1 MQRRRSDIHRYPVIV
16 LSFLACEGAM
26 FGSALAPP
34 SLPFPFSPGPKAP
47 DWEAAVKV
55 RARRCSFGSFV
66 RLTGLNNCVYIHIHI
81 HIYICIHTCILC
93 VHTYRYI

>member
-66 RLTGLNNCVYIHIHI
+66 RLTVLNNCVYIHIYIYMYTYMYIMCSHI
-81 HIYICIHTCILC
+81 
-93 VHTYRYI
+93 